1 MLRRL
6 APGLA
11 FVVILA
17 APLDSQSLR
26 SKVEDLFRFG
36 TGCGPDVLLC
46 LYGNLPGVHGEH
58 FNTALAQGEE
68 SLVGFLANAIG
79 TSVSNVPI
87 SAASSSVTFTFE
99 GGLPVKTSVSA
110 GPIFAERAQ
119 TLGRGRVLIGGNA
132 TSVNFQSLRG
142 VPLTSIVFDFTHQDT
157 PPTPLL
163 GQPEFE
169 NDIFEVRPTL
179 DVNVL
184 VASVFLTYGLL
195 DRVDVGVAVPLVNTS
210 LTGRSLASLRLF
222 GVSDSSPH
230 YFGDSANAPVS
241 ERQQEA
247 TSSVEGSATGIGDIA
262 ARVKVNLK
270 QSERTGFALL
280 VDARF
285 PTGNEDDFLGAGD
298 FALRGLGIVSARW
311 GDFSPHGN
319 LGYHFRSGDLQT
331 DAVLA
336 TAGFDQLVAPW
347 ATLAVD
353 LITSWE
359 VGESKVK
366 LPGPTTIDTPFVR
379 QVQTSNIPDRRDHII
394 DASLGAKFTSGRN
407 FTFVANT
414 IFPIRKSGM
423 QADVIFTAGLEYNF

>member
-36 TGCGPDVLLC
+36 SGCGPDVLLC
-46 LYGNLPGVHGEH
+46 LYSNLPGVHGEH

-157 PPTPLL
+157 GAPGL
-163 GQPEFE
+163 GNPEFE
-169 NDIFEVRPTL
+169 NDIFEVRPVL

-270 QSERTGFALL
+270 QSERTGFAML

-298 FALRGLGIVSARW
+298 FAVRGLGIVSARW

-319 LGYHFRSGDLQT
+319 LGYLFRSGDLQT

-347 ATLAVD
+347 ATVAVD
-353 LITSWE
+353 LITAWE

-379 QVQTSNIPDRRDHII
+379 VVQTSNIPDGRDHII
-394 DASLGAKFTSGRN
+394 DASLGAKFTSRRG
-407 FTFVANT
+407 FTFIANT

-423 QADVIFTAGLEYNF
+423 QANVVFTAGLEYNF